1 MPSNTC
7 MTHQMETCLTRPQT
21 CYLTNVSGKDSLKF
35 WGTNSGTWGL
45 VPEGGRSY
53 LWHPPAWLLVPVVR
67 RTTTVTD
74 VGCRVEVPTQARRAL
89 DGQFQSSRV
98 GFKPGFVSH
107 QAETSFT
114 KGSGTPGLNLALE
127 DWSCPPL
134 GQHNT
139 NHSCSCRVPR
149 VADQSP
155 ARVLLL
161 ESDSD

>member
-1 MPSNTC
+1 MHDASDGDLSHWTTDLLSDQCVRKRLPEVLRD
-7 MTHQMETCLTRPQT
+7 QQW
-21 CYLTNVSGKDSLKF
+21 YLGPGANLAR
-35 WGTNSGTWGL
+35 
-45 VPEGGRSY
+45 GGRSY

-74 VGCRVEVPTQARRAL
+74 VGCRVEVPTRAQRAL

-98 GFKPGFVSH
+98 RFKPGFVSH